1 MTAITG
7 ESTTW
12 MCRKDNVRV
21 NPKHLSWLLV
31 KFCRQEPIKDKLRGT
46 FGKPEVVSSIV
57 PLCLFWAFTKMYLN
71 ICVFLVSIV
80 SIPYFYLLSTGIP
93 STCTYILLIYYLYH
107 LLGIWNKP
115 YIEGV
120 AMRSQC
126 DFLRGN
132 TQSDRTP
139 CGPWNHG
146 LHSRFSW
153 QNPIHFCR
161 VPGLFWKSFFRSPSW
176 PKNSFFV

>member
-1 MTAITG
+1 MTATSG

-12 MCRKDNVRV
+12 MCRKENVRV

-31 KFCRQEPIKDKLRGT
+31 KFCRQEPIKDKHRGT
-46 FGKPEVVSSIV
+46 FGKPEVVSSTV
-57 PLCLFWAFTKMYLN
+57 PLCLFWAFTKMYNYKYLRISCQHPLFLFAIHWHSLN
-71 ICVFLVSIV
+71 M
-80 SIPYFYLLSTGIP
+80 
-93 STCTYILLIYYLYH
+93 YIYCWYIIYISFTWYS
-107 LLGIWNKP
+107 IWNIWYK
-115 YIEGV
+115 EGV
-120 AMRSQC
+120 ASAVPER
-126 DFLRGN
+126 DFFRGN

-146 LHSRFSW
+146 LPSRFSW

-176 PKNSFFV
+176 PKNPF